1 MGIYITKRKKNTTK
15 LIRNIKWR
23 TYQQE
28 LESNQQNV
36 DVISKHGEVE
46 SGEEHLQN
54 LAVHQ
59 NVDHEL
65 MDHLEVRV
73 KQEGV
78 AE

>member
-1 MGIYITKRKKNTTK
+1 MFNR
-15 LIRNIKWR
+15 
-23 TYQQE
+23 
-28 LESNQQNV
+28 V

-65 MDHLEVRV
+65 MDHLEVKGKTRRCCGV
-73 KQEGV
+73 TTGEKVLEG
-78 AE
+78 

>member
-1 MGIYITKRKKNTTK
+1 MFNR
-15 LIRNIKWR
+15 
-23 TYQQE
+23 
-28 LESNQQNV
+28 V